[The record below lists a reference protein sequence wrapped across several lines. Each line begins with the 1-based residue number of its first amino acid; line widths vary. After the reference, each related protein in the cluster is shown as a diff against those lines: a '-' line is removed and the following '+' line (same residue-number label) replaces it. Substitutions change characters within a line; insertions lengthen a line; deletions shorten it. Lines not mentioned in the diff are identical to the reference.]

1 MTMENSGLKRLTNNL
16 SWFTDRKVV
25 LLKILEGE
33 CNLNPSVLC
42 EIAAIFGRFG
52 GFITFS
58 FCLGYTDHKTSIN
71 K

>member
-1 MTMENSGLKRLTNNL
+1 MTMVNSGLKRLTNNL

-25 LLKILEGE
+25 LLKILEVE

-42 EIAAIFGRFG
+42 EIVAIFGRFG

-58 FCLGYTDHKTSIN
+58 FASVIRITEPQ
-71 K
+71 